1 MKLVHT
7 SILLLATSFL
17 LLSGCLDREE
27 SSFERQVREENET
40 LENYLAENN
49 IQTERL
55 NSGIHFEV
63 LRENT
68 SGTIVKD
75 ESIVAIRYK
84 LQTLK
89 GKAIDSLP
97 DSVASLRFY
106 HAQDFPNA
114 LFPRGINIGVGHMRE
129 GEQYRFYIPS
139 YQAFDAYSFGQFL
152 PRNSTLIAD
161 VTLEKI
167 EDKKAIEQEEMNAI
181 TEYIGIKQLTSAR
194 ELPSGILF
202 ELLEEGDGEK
212 PETGA
217 LVKVNFKGY
226 YLDGE
231 VFDESEKDKPF
242 EFFVGKNRVIPGFEL
257 GVEAMK
263 EGDKARVFVPSHL
276 GFGEGVQVIPPA
288 IRKDFLKEY
297 NIRDLRPYEPMV
309 FELELVDIQ

>member
-7 SILLLATSFL
+7 STLLSLISL
-17 LLSGCLDREE
+17 VLLSGCMNDEE
-27 SSFERQVREENET
+27 SAFEQQVRAENEII
-40 LENYLAENN
+40 ENYLTENN
-49 IQTERL
+49 IQAERL

-63 LRENT
+63 LQENP
-68 SGTIVKD
+68 SGTIVKN
-75 ESIVAIRYK
+75 ESIVAIRYN
-84 LQTLK
+84 LRTLE

-97 DSVASLRFY
+97 DSLASLRFF

-139 YQAFDAYSFGQFL
+139 YQAFDAYSFGQYL
-152 PRNSTLIAD
+152 PRNSMLIAE

-167 EDKKAIEQEEMNAI
+167 EEKESVKVEEMKTI
-181 TEYIGIKQLTSAR
+181 TEYIEAHNLTNAK
-194 ELPSGILF
+194 ELSSGIFF
-202 ELLEEGDGEK
+202 ELLKEGDGEK

-217 LVKVNFKGY
+217 LVKVNFKGQ

-231 VFDESEKDKPF
+231 VFDESEKDKPY

-257 GVEAMK
+257 GVEAMN
-263 EGDKARVFVPSHL
+263 EGGKARIFVPSHL

-288 IRKDFLKEY
+288 IRKDFLTEY
-297 NIRDLRPYEPMV
+297 NVRNLRPYEPMI